1 MVFAEGRVVSKAKEN
16 VLAVLSLTGGNDF
29 LNTVVPF
36 TNPLYRD
43 YRPNVG
49 IAEEDILPINDYLG
63 FHPAMAPMKRFWDEG
78 KMAIVLGVG
87 YPNPNRSHF
96 RSMDIW
102 HTCEPDKIGTEGW
115 LGRAIEALDPDTE
128 NVLTGVN
135 FGRGLPRA
143 LAKDG
148 VPVASVGNLET
159 YGLLNGIEGERQR
172 DRALEVFDRMYS
184 RAIGS
189 SAVVS
194 YIRRTGY
201 DALKGAD
208 VLATAPGLY
217 QSNAEYSDSAV
228 GGYLKNIAQVHLA
241 GFGSRVLYT
250 GAPYN
255 SFDTHANQPGIHG
268 ALWQDISRNV
278 ESFLDDLEEHDA
290 ADEVLLLMF
299 SEFGRRAADNGSGTD
314 HGTGGVAFVI
324 GSNVAGGIYGEYP
337 SLDED
342 KLEDGGD
349 LRHNVDFRGVYST
362 VLEGWLGLDPAPI
375 VGGHFEPLA
384 IW

>member
-1 MVFAEGRVVSKAKEN
+1 MVSGADRN
-16 VLAVLSLTGGNDF
+16 ILAVLSLTGGNDF

-43 YRPNVG
+43 NRPNVG
-49 IAEEDILPINDYLG
+49 ISEEDVLPINDCLG
-63 FHPAMAPMKRFWDEG
+63 FHPAMAPMKRIWDQG

-115 LGRAIEALDPDTE
+115 LGRTIQALDPNTE

-143 LAKDG
+143 LIKDG
-148 VPVASVGNLET
+148 VPVASVGSLET

-184 RAIGS
+184 KAIGT

-201 DALKGAD
+201 DAMKGAD
-208 VLATAPGLY
+208 VLGTAPALY
-217 QSNAEYSDSAV
+217 SSSAEYSDSVV
-228 GGYLKNIAQVHLA
+228 GQYLRNFAQVYLA

-255 SFDTHANQPGIHG
+255 SFDTHANQPGIHS

-278 ESFLDDLEEHDA
+278 ETFLDDLKEHEA
-290 ADEVLLLMF
+290 ADEVVLLMF
-299 SEFGRRAADNGSGTD
+299 SEFGRRAHDNGSGTD

-324 GSNVAGGIYGEYP
+324 GANVTGGIYGEYP
-337 SLDED
+337 SLDDNE
-342 KLEDGGD
+342 LEDGGD
-349 LRHNVDFRGVYST
+349 LLHNVDFRSVYST
-362 VLEGWLGLDPAPI
+362 VIERWLGLDPIPI
-375 VGGHFEPLA
+375 LGGNFEPLE
-384 IW
+384 IL

>member
-1 MVFAEGRVVSKAKEN
+1 MSNGDQN

-29 LNTVVPF
+29 LNTIVPHVD
-36 TNPLYRD
+36 PLYRD

-49 IAEEDILPINDYLG
+49 IAEEDVLPINHHLG
-63 FHPAMAPMKRFWDEG
+63 FHPSMAPMKRIWDKG

-87 YPNPNRSHF
+87 YANPNRSHF

-102 HTCEPDKIGTEGW
+102 HTCEPEKIGTEGW
-115 LGRAIEALDPDTE
+115 LGRAIQELDPNKE
-128 NVLTGVN
+128 NVLTGIN

-143 LAKDG
+143 MVKDG

-159 YGLLNGIEGERQR
+159 YGLLSGIESERQR
-172 DRALEVFDRMYS
+172 DRALDVFDRMYS
-184 RAIGS
+184 SAIGS

-194 YIRRTGY
+194 YIRSTGY

-217 QSNAEYSDSAV
+217 SSDTEYSESAI
-228 GGYLKNIAQVHLA
+228 GRYLRNFAQVHLA
-241 GFGSRVLYT
+241 GLGSRVLYT

-255 SFDTHANQPGIHG
+255 SFDTHANQPASHSR
-268 ALWQDISRNV
+268 LWMDISSNV
-278 ESFLDDLEEHDA
+278 ESFLDDLEEHDSA
-290 ADEVLLLMF
+290 GDVVLLMF

-324 GSNVAGGIYGEYP
+324 GSGVAGGLYGEYP
-337 SLDED
+337 SLEASE
-342 KLEDGGD
+342 LEDGGD
-349 LRHNVDFRGVYST
+349 LQHNVDFRSVYST
-362 VLEGWLGLDPAPI
+362 VIERWLGLDPVPI
-375 VGGHFEPLA
+375 VGGNFETVPIL
-384 IW
+384 

>member
-1 MVFAEGRVVSKAKEN
+1 MVSEADRN

-43 YRPNVG
+43 NRPNVG
-49 IAEEDILPINDYLG
+49 ISEQDVLPINDCLG
-63 FHPAMAPMKRFWDEG
+63 FHPAMAPMKRIWDQG

-115 LGRAIEALDPDTE
+115 LGRTIQALDPNTE

-143 LAKDG
+143 LIKDG
-148 VPVASVGNLET
+148 VPVASVGSLET

-184 RAIGS
+184 KAIGS

-201 DALKGAD
+201 DAMKGAD
-208 VLATAPGLY
+208 VLGTAPALY
-217 QSNAEYSDSAV
+217 SSSAEYSDSVV
-228 GGYLKNIAQVHLA
+228 GQYLRNFAQVHLA

-255 SFDTHANQPGIHG
+255 SFDTHANQPGIHS

-278 ESFLDDLEEHDA
+278 ETFQDDLKEHEA
-290 ADEVLLLMF
+290 ADEVVLLMF
-299 SEFGRRAADNGSGTD
+299 SEFGRRAHDNGSGTD

-324 GSNVAGGIYGEYP
+324 GANVTGGIYGEYP
-337 SLDED
+337 SLDDNE
-342 KLEDGGD
+342 LEDGGD
-349 LRHNVDFRGVYST
+349 LLHNVDFRSVYST
-362 VLEGWLGLDPAPI
+362 VIERWLGLDPIPI
-375 VGGHFEPLA
+375 VGGNFEPLE
-384 IW
+384 IL